1 MAKRGSR
8 SPFRRRLLPL
18 YERLRHPEAHLTGR
32 RPAPSN
38 SVIYL
43 MYAKYLLLESERV
56 DGTPV
61 GTPMCFAMMDEA
73 IFLRTEA
80 ESPKIKRIRRRPIVK
95 VASCTIRGVPTGD
108 YIECV
113 ARILPQ
119 EQEARVEAALRR
131 SYGAIR
137 RLLNTLARGDYGYL
151 ELTPLNLKQR
161 RVPED
166 EALALGL
173 RVVHEARKTPPDA
186 A

>member
-1 MAKRGSR
+1 M
-8 SPFRRRLLPL
+8 RLVALH
-18 YERLRHPEAHLTGR
+18 ERLRHPEAHLTGR

-56 DGTPV
+56 DGTLV
-61 GTPMCFAMMDEA
+61 GTPMCFAIVDEA
-73 IFLRTEA
+73 ILLRTQA
-80 ESPKIKRIRRRPIVK
+80 ESPKIRRIRRRPIVK
-95 VASCTIRGVPTGD
+95 VASCTIRGLPTGD
-108 YIECV
+108 HIECV

-119 EQEARVEAALRR
+119 QHEAQAEAALRR
-131 SYGAIR
+131 SYGTLR
-137 RLLNTLARGDYGYL
+137 RLLNTLTRSDYVYL
-151 ELTPLNLKQR
+151 ELTPLNLKQW

-173 RVVHEARKTPPDA
+173 RAVREVRKRPPDA